1 MTDWYEIWRCE
12 GRTGTAGLRTLNGF
26 YNPNRFNACLT
37 QIQR

>member
-1 MTDWYEIWRCE
+1 MTDWHEIWERK
-12 GRTGTAGLRTLNGF
+12 GWTDTTDLGTLDGF